1 METIAH
7 KQTTT
12 HSSSHSEDEV
22 SEGGRSGYPSD
33 CQTALKKL
41 NVSLSDDCDR
51 AEVEF
56 ESKTPGPVS
65 DRTRSKTE
73 KKKKKVDASRY
84 DNRSGATRDAATAAG
99 SPGADE
105 TVRLNVGLRM

>member
-41 NVSLSDDCDR
+41 NVNLSDDCYR
-51 AEVEF
+51 AEEEF
-56 ESKTPGPVS
+56 ESETPGPVS

-73 KKKKKVDASRY
+73 KKKKVDASRY

-99 SPGADE
+99 SPGADA
-105 TVRLNVGLRM
+105 T